1 MKQYIF
7 IKSIA
12 IGVLILFVFTIGR
25 VNGQLVDVKKWTGT
39 YPDMEGS
46 YPLSFIAF
54 KGNLIPIP
62 HLFIRTWPTHYY
74 MEVISLPVT
83 DAAEIT
89 GEIKTG
95 FLRIAAKML
104 EREQMK
110 GRHSETGEI
119 KVNTE
124 LQKEIEQKLFDSGSD
139 ELNDIYWLA
148 DGFVRI
154 YKKLGQMGQLENATE
169 VKQIFKKEVDELLIR
184 FLMVNF
190 LETDH
195 GEKMEAFA
203 EIRSVMN
210 HLEGELDYTHGKIH
224 FFNAAQENAMTGSY
238 VFLTE

>member
-1 MKQYIF
+1 MKQYNF
-7 IKSIA
+7 KKSIA
-12 IGVLILFVFTIGR
+12 IVVLILMAFTIGK

-39 YPDMEGS
+39 YPDMEDS

-62 HLFIRTWPTHYY
+62 HLFIRTWPSHYY
-74 MEVISLPVT
+74 IELISLPVT
-83 DAAEIT
+83 DATEIS

-104 EREQMK
+104 ERHQMK
-110 GRHSETGEI
+110 GRYSETGEI

-124 LQKEIEQKLFDSGSD
+124 LQKEIDQKLFDSASD
-139 ELNDIYWLA
+139 ELIDIYRLA
-148 DGFVRI
+148 DGFVHL
-154 YKKLGQMGQLENATE
+154 YKKLGQIGQLENTTE
-169 VKQIFKKEVDELLIR
+169 VKQIYRKEADELLLR

-190 LETDH
+190 LETNH

-203 EIRSVMN
+203 EIRLAMN
-210 HLEGELDYTHGKIH
+210 HLEGELDYTYGKIH